1 MSNPD
6 MPLLGGIAAL
16 MRWLEELIIILSAP
30 LLMFGLVVALVDLLT
45 DGSLSLAVPW
55 LITAWAVSQAVG
67 VEANMSGAAFKMRA
81 SWKQGAWFA
90 VLGYLAL
97 VLALAGVAVVAG
109 YAYAYH
115 QSQGVAIPQTLR
127 DLGIDAASWTFVRSI
142 LSVALVILS
151 GLLRYT
157 GEKAKAQDEAQ
168 RLREEAELA
177 PLRAQVAALKAVGLR
192 QVASAMIKGAP
203 APPSQPMIAQDFT
216 QEYGADNQTPY
227 GPVPWGSDLRA
238 VSGPSI
244 HLVPPPAA
252 PVRTPRRRTPKRTPR
267 GAASWERQAREAWA
281 IGYRT
286 VGSMK
291 AHVQDGDKRMSQ
303 GAAQYWVGV
312 FKGEARGEERGRQE
326 A

>member
-1 MSNPD
+1 

-16 MRWLEELIIILSAP
+16 MRWLEELIVILSAP
-30 LLMFGLVVALVDLLT
+30 LLMFGLIVALVDLLT
-45 DGSLSLAVPW
+45 DGSLSLALPW

-90 VLGYLAL
+90 VLGYLVL

-157 GEKAKAQDEAQ
+157 GEKVKAQDEAT
-168 RLREEAELA
+168 RLREEIELA
-177 PLRAQVAALKAVGLR
+177 PLRAQANAAKMIGVRSVVQA
-192 QVASAMIKGAP
+192 AIKGTA
-203 APPSQPMIAQDFT
+203 APPSQPMIAQEFT
-216 QEYGADNQTPY
+216 QEYGADNSIPY
-227 GPVPWGSDLRA
+227 GPVPWGADLA
-238 VSGPSI
+238 EHSGPSI
-244 HLVPPPAA
+244 HLVSPPNA
-252 PVRTPRRRTPKRTPR
+252 PVRTPRKRTPPRKPR
-267 GAASWERQAREAWA
+267 GAASWETSARQAWVDGA
-281 IGYRT
+281 RT
-286 VGSMK
+286 VGQLER
-291 AHVQDGDKRMSQ
+291 AVDGMSHT
-303 GAAQYWVGV
+303 AAQYWAGV
-312 FKGEARGEERGRQE
+312 FKGEERGMERGRQE